1 MKKKKHVREGKRK
14 THTGKEHSFERTVKK
29 IIQLILNPRFLL
41 CFGLAWM
48 ITNGWSYILLGLGVW
63 LNIGWMTAVATAYL
77 AILWIPITPE
87 KIITIALSLIF
98 LRAFF
103 PQDEKTLGTL
113 KEMREKIK
121 RKKKEK
127 KEEEEGDKN
136 D

>member
-1 MKKKKHVREGKRK
+1 MKKKNMPEKENM
-14 THTGKEHSFERTVKK
+14 HTGTEHSFIHK
-29 IIQLILNPRFLL
+29 IKRILQLFLNPRFLL

-48 ITNGWSYILLGLGVW
+48 ITNGWSYVFLGLGVW
-63 LNIGWMTAVATAYL
+63 LNIGWMTAIASAYL

-103 PQDEKTLGTL
+103 PNDEKTLGTL

-127 KEEEEGDKN
+127 KEEKEGEKD